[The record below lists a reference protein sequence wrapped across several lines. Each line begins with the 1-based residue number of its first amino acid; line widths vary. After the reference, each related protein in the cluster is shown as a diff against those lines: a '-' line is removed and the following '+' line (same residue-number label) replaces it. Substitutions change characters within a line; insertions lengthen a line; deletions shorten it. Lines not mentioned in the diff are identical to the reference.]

1 MLKKTIS
8 IATILLALTVLS
20 CKDDVVPKPSGF
32 LRLDYPEAKY
42 VSFENNC
49 TFDFDMNEGAV
60 IKGEKDC

>member
-32 LRLDYPEAKY
+32 LAFRLSGSKI
-42 VSFENNC
+42 C
-49 TFDFDMNEGAV
+49 
-60 IKGEKDC
+60 